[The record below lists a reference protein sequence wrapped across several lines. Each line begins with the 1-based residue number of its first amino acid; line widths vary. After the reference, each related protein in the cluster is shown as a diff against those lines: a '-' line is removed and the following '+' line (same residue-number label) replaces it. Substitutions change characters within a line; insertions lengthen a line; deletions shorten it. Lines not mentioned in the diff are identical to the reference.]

1 MFWFWCQTGVGVQL
15 NTKTQIQDQRSSTI
29 QPLIILASSPERK
42 KHVSASG
49 SITRRQ
55 IMLLSLF
62 CTVIQLLSQVK
73 CIMFDCLIQVMRDL
87 DHMVGLQESCPH
99 KKRSVL
105 VWYYEPDPERKTLP
119 ACIYYL
125 YLWQLLPCLHS
136 CGAKWCPKY
145 FGMKFQSRIVWK
157 IPQVAAKADK
167 LGLCSDL
174 QEAFQ
179 ATVIFGER
187 VSMQSWSTTIAVL
200 EVVFALGFCLV
211 MLQLKAE
218 TSANIYVGI
227 YIYTH
232 IGW

>member
-29 QPLIILASSPERK
+29 QPLIILASSPKRK
-42 KHVSASG
+42 KACECIRIYYTSTDNAFILVLHGDSTFWVRLNASC
-49 SITRRQ
+49 
-55 IMLLSLF
+55 L
-62 CTVIQLLSQVK
+62 TVWSRLWGTW
-73 CIMFDCLIQVMRDL
+73 

-99 KKRSVL
+99 KKTLRFSVVL
-105 VWYYEPDPERKTLP
+105 RTGSWTENT
-119 ACIYYL
+119 ASL
-125 YLWQLLPCLHS
+125 YLLLVSMAVTAML
-136 CGAKWCPKY
+136 AFLWCEL
-145 FGMKFQSRIVWK
+145 M
-157 IPQVAAKADK
+157 PQVFWNEIPVTNRVKNPRSKADK

-218 TSANIYVGI
+218 TSANIYMHVYT
-227 YIYTH
+227 YIR
-232 IGW
+232 I